1 MLKSESKRGTKVVI
15 LLCVTG
21 LARVALLMAPLV
33 GFNWAVNTQEKKTCA
48 RQPGQKTK
56 PKCGSSKM
64 KRNLS
69 KKEEDSA
76 FRRKNRQDGNPDRK
90 GKAINVATEKEEE
103 EEMKTF

>member
-1 MLKSESKRGTKVVI
+1 MKTFREFINEANKSGDSSLRDWFGKSRSSDGTPGWVQLGGKYA
-15 LLCVTG
+15 G
-21 LARVALLMAPLV
+21 KP
-33 GFNWAVNTQEKKTCA
+33 CA

-90 GKAINVATEKEEE
+90 GKAINVATEK
-103 EEMKTF
+103 KRKKK